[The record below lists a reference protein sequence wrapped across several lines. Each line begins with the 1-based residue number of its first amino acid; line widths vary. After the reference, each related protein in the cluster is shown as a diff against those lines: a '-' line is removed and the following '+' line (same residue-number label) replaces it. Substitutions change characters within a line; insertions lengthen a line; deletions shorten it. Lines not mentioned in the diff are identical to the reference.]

1 MFSAGK
7 KRHTKLHII
16 KQGPGIILKLP
27 CQLANVPVKS
37 ETQVKLWKIIYKEG
51 NMGVISKEME
61 TLLATGSTLR
71 TMFEEGKRL
80 AKEYGAENVYDF
92 SLGNPSVPA
101 PEEFNEAIKS
111 VVDENDSFALHA
123 YMSNPG
129 YEETRQ
135 AIADDL
141 NSRFGSSYSFA
152 NICMTVGAANAIV
165 VAMKILTGPGDEV
178 AVFAPFFLE
187 YRNYISNFGAKCT
200 IVPPNP
206 PSFMPDPNALRSTL
220 TENTKAVIINN
231 HNNPNGVIYPKSVI
245 KEITAVLEEAQEK
258 YGHPIFII
266 SDEPYRELVYGKA
279 DVPFIP
285 DYYKNTLIAYSYSK
299 SLAIPG
305 ERVGY
310 LAIPDCADE
319 AETLKAAMSI
329 GIRVLGC
336 VNAPSLQQKAI
347 IKALSSRAD
356 TTQYEKNRELLLG
369 GLKKAGF
376 SYVEPDGAFYVFMM
390 TPTEDDNEFVERAKN
405 KYRILTASG
414 SSFYCPGYVRLAYCV
429 SEDMIKR
436 ALPYFEL
443 LGKDY
448 GLC

>member
-1 MFSAGK
+1 MS
-7 KRHTKLHII
+7 
-16 KQGPGIILKLP
+16 
-27 CQLANVPVKS
+27 
-37 ETQVKLWKIIYKEG
+37 
-51 NMGVISKEME
+51 VISKEME

-80 AKEYGAENVYDF
+80 AKEYGPENVFDF

-101 PEEFNEAIKS
+101 PEEFNEALINA
-111 VVDENDSFALHA
+111 VNEYDSFSLHA
-123 YMSNPG
+123 YMSNSG

-135 AIADDL
+135 AVADDL
-141 NSRFGSSYSFA
+141 NRRFGSSYSFD

-165 VAMKILTGPGDEV
+165 IAMKILTQPGDEV

-206 PSFMPDPNALRSTL
+206 PTFKPDPEMLKETI

-231 HNNPNGVIYPKSVI
+231 PNNPTGVIYTADDIRSV
-245 KEITAVLEEAQEK
+245 AGVLEEAQEK
-258 YGHPIFII
+258 YGHPIFLI
-266 SDEPYRELVYGKA
+266 SDEPYRELVYGENE
-279 DVPFIP
+279 VPFIP
-285 DYYKNTLIAYSYSK
+285 SFYKNTLTAYSYSK
-299 SLAIPG
+299 SIAIPG

-319 AETLKAAMSI
+319 APTLKAAMAI

-336 VNAPSLQQKAI
+336 VNAPSLQQRAI
-347 IKALSSRAD
+347 VNALSARAD
-356 TTQYEKNRELLLG
+356 TTQYRKNRKLLLD

-376 SYVEPDGAFYVFMM
+376 TYVEPEGAFYVFMK
-390 TPTEDDNEFVERAKN
+390 TPTEDDNEFVENAKN
-405 KYRILTASG
+405 NYRILVASG

-436 ALPYFEL
+436 ALPHFEE
-443 LGKDY
+443 LGRDY

>member
-1 MFSAGK
+1 
-7 KRHTKLHII
+7 
-16 KQGPGIILKLP
+16 
-27 CQLANVPVKS
+27 
-37 ETQVKLWKIIYKEG
+37 
-51 NMGVISKEME
+51 ME

-71 TMFEEGKRL
+71 IMFEEGKKL
-80 AKEYGAENVYDF
+80 AREYGAENVYDF

-101 PEEFNEAIKS
+101 PEVFNEAIKS
-111 VVDENDSFALHA
+111 VVDENDSFSLHA
-123 YMSNPG
+123 YMSNSG

-141 NSRFGSSYSFA
+141 NARFGSSYSFE

-165 VAMKILTGPGDEV
+165 IAMKILTEPGDEV

-206 PSFMPDPNALRSTL
+206 PSFMPDSQALRNTL
-220 TENTKAVIINN
+220 TEHTKAVIINN
-231 HNNPNGVIYPKSVI
+231 PNNPTGVIYSEEVI
-245 KEITAVLEEAQEK
+245 KEVAAVLEEAEEN
-258 YGHPIFII
+258 YGHPIFLI
-266 SDEPYRELVYGKA
+266 SDEPYRELVYGGRE
-279 DVPFIP
+279 VPFIP
-285 DYYKNTLIAYSYSK
+285 DYYKNTLTAYSYSK

-310 LAIPDCADE
+310 LAIPDAADGSE
-319 AETLKAAMSI
+319 ILKAAMSI

-347 IKALSSRAD
+347 VKALSARSD

-369 GLKKAGF
+369 CLKRSGF
-376 SYVEPDGAFYVFMM
+376 SYVEPEGAFYVFMK
-390 TPTEDDNEFVERAKN
+390 TPTEDDNEFVARAKDE
-405 KYRILTASG
+405 YRILLASG

-429 SEDMIKR
+429 SEDMIRR
-436 ALPYFEL
+436 AIPHFEQ